1 VLQAKQAEPVHE
13 DNPYLPHSVK
23 LLEIKTEVGG
33 PRPIKRLKIE
43 KCFDYRPGQCAML
56 SLPGVGEVMLAISSS
71 PTRETMEFGI
81 MKAGVATAGLH
92 GLSAG
97 EFIGVRGPY
106 GNGFPLDTWE
116 GKNIV
121 LIGGGIGITPV
132 WSILLY
138 VLDNRDR
145 YGALDFIYGAR
156 SSADLCY
163 HEDLDQLRGS
173 KELSLHLS
181 IDVEE
186 PGWKDFTGF
195 VPQNLLEV
203 APKAEGAVAVT
214 CGPPIMIKFVIK
226 NLLELGFQPAQIF
239 TTLERRMKCGIG
251 KCGRCNIG
259 DLYVCKDGPVFS
271 YETLQ
276 RYPEAAE

>member
-1 VLQAKQAEPVHE
+1 MLQAKQAQPARET
-13 DNPYLPHSVK
+13 NPYLPQPAE
-23 LLEIKTEVGG
+23 LLEIKSEVGG
-33 PRPIKRLKIE
+33 PRPIKRLKIK

-92 GLSAG
+92 GLSPG
-97 EFIGVRGPY
+97 DFIGVRGPY
-106 GNGFPLDTWE
+106 GNGFPLESWR

-138 VLDNRDR
+138 VLDNRDQ
-145 YGALDFIYGAR
+145 YGRLDFIYGAR

-163 HEDLDQLRGS
+163 HEDLRQLQDS
-173 KELSLHLS
+173 QELSLHLS

-186 PGWKDFTGF
+186 PDWQGFTGF

-203 APKAEGAVAVT
+203 APKPEGSVAVT

-226 NLLELGFQPAQIF
+226 NLLELGFQPVQIF

-259 DLYVCKDGPVFS
+259 ELYVCKDGPVFS

-276 RYPEAAE
+276 RYPGAME

>member
-1 VLQAKQAEPVHE
+1 VLQAKQAEPVQQG
-13 DNPYLPHSVK
+13 NPYLPHSAK
-23 LLEIKTEVGG
+23 LLEIKSEVGG

-81 MKAGVATAGLH
+81 MKAGVATAALH

-97 EFIGVRGPY
+97 EYIGVRGPY
-106 GNGFPLDTWE
+106 GNGFPLESWQ

-138 VLDNRDR
+138 VLDNRDQ
-145 YGALDFIYGAR
+145 YGRLDFIYGAR

-163 HEDLDQLRGS
+163 HEDLDQLQGN

-186 PGWKDFTGF
+186 PGWKGFTGF

-203 APKAEGAVAVT
+203 SPKPEGSVAVT

-226 NLLELGFQPAQIF
+226 NLIELGFQPAQIF

-259 DLYVCKDGPVFS
+259 ELYVCKDGPVFS
-271 YETLQ
+271 YETLLH
-276 RYPEAAE
+276 YPEAME

>member
-1 VLQAKQAEPVHE
+1 MLQAKQAEPVQE
-13 DNPYLPHSVK
+13 ANPYLPQSAK
-23 LLEIKTEVGG
+23 LLEIKSEVGG

-43 KCFDYRPGQCAML
+43 KCFEYRPGQCAML
-56 SLPGVGEVMLAISSS
+56 SLPGVGEVMLAISSA
-71 PTRETMEFGI
+71 PTRKTMEFGI
-81 MKAGVATAGLH
+81 MKAGVVTAGLH

-97 EFIGVRGPY
+97 EYIGIRGPY
-106 GNGFPLDTWE
+106 GNGFPLDSWK

-121 LIGGGIGITPV
+121 LISGGIGITPV
-132 WSILLY
+132 WSILQY
-138 VLDNRDR
+138 VLDNRDQ
-145 YGALDFIYGAR
+145 YGRLDFIYGAR

-163 HEDLDQLRGS
+163 HEDLDELRGS
-173 KELSLHLS
+173 KELALHLS

-186 PGWKDFTGF
+186 PGWQDFTGF

-203 APKAEGAVAVT
+203 APKPEGTVAVT

-226 NLLELGFQPAQIF
+226 NLIQLGFEPSQIF

-259 DLYVCKDGPVFS
+259 ELYVCKDGPVFS

-276 RYPEAAE
+276 RYPEAMD